1 MSKERDEAGGK
12 NDAVPRLEEVFR
24 LSGIPTYTFVE
35 PVRYDEIKVSLRTP
49 GRCLVMEGPS
59 GIGKSTTINK
69 AVTSL
74 GIQDSLMSLSARRQA
89 DVEYIN
95 ALPDLENIGTVI
107 VDDFHRLPDETK
119 QRLSDFMKVLADSET
134 EKSKLVLI
142 GINKAGQQLVRFAQD
157 LGLRIDVFRLEA
169 NPVEKIHELITRGEE
184 ALFVKITQ
192 KDAIATKAQGSF
204 QIAQLL
210 CHKLCI
216 MSRVIETCAQRTT
229 IDLSLDVV
237 IEDVM
242 VDLGRQFKEVAVTF
256 ARGFTLRRAG
266 RAPYLHMLKWLAE
279 SDEWSLDLSDALRRR
294 PEHRASVSQV
304 LDKGYLEALLRDDKR
319 AILEPH
325 FHFEPSTSILS
336 VEDPKLIFYLKN
348 LIWRAFT
355 RQVGFKTDYFV
366 GQYDFAL
373 SFAGADRAHAR
384 RLYEMLS
391 EREIATFFDED
402 EQHRIIARNV
412 EDYLAPIYKSEARYV
427 VAFLSPDYPTRIW
440 TKFESDQFKER
451 FGDDAVVPIRFST
464 AKLNFF
470 SDDQKYGGLAFDPA
484 ANTEAQLEEI
494 ASTLSKRLMEDRG
507 EPASEADVI
516 DEPKML

>member
-1 MSKERDEAGGK
+1 M
-12 NDAVPRLEEVFR
+12 PRLDEVFR

-74 GIQDSLMSLSARRQA
+74 GIQDSLMSLSARRGD
-89 DVEYIN
+89 DVDLIN
-95 ALPDLENIGTVI
+95 ALPDLEDIGTVI
-107 VDDFHRLPDETK
+107 VDDFHKLPDNTK

-134 EKSKLVLI
+134 QKSKLILI
-142 GINKAGQQLVRFAQD
+142 GINKAGQQLVRFAED

-169 NPVEKIHELITRGEE
+169 NPVEQIHELITRGEE
-184 ALFVKITQ
+184 ALSVKFTQ
-192 KDAIATKAQGSF
+192 KDAIATRAQGSF

-210 CHKLCI
+210 CHKFCI
-216 MSRVIETCAQRTT
+216 LAKVIETCAQPTT

-242 VDLGRQFKEVAVTF
+242 VDLRRLFKEVAVTF
-256 ARGFTLRRAG
+256 ARGFTLRREG

-279 SDEWSLDLSDALRRR
+279 SDEWSLDLSEALRRR
-294 PEHRASVSQV
+294 PEHKASISQV
-304 LDKGYLEALLRDDKR
+304 LDKGYLEALLRDADKR

-366 GQYDFAL
+366 GKYDFAL

-384 RLYEMLS
+384 RLSEMLS

-402 EQHRIIARNV
+402 EQYRIIARNV

-451 FGDDAVVPIRFST
+451 FGDDAVVPIRFAT
-464 AKLNFF
+464 AKPNFF
-470 SDDQKYGGLAFDPA
+470 SDDQKFGGLSFDPA

-494 ASTLSKRLMEDRG
+494 ARTLSKRLMEDRG
-507 EPASEADVI
+507 EPASEAD